1 MINIDATKLNPLE
14 RKVLDTLSSYAKN
27 HPAPKIV
34 EAASICGCSVS
45 HVSKAVRK
53 AGFGGYKQYMHYL
66 YFGEHPQKETVGE
79 LERLKRVIDDFDVS
93 LVDEFV
99 ELVEGH
105 EKIILFG
112 YGPSFICAQ
121 YFEYKFR
128 FCTDAFITTPPDETS
143 LRTMVDE
150 KSLLVILTTTGQ
162 YRSFEDVS
170 HHAKSCGADVVIVSE
185 EFNSLLMDKCDRYFV
200 LSHHTQ
206 SDELRPY
213 EKTRTVFFIFFESVV
228 QRILAYRKVNE
239 GGGSRTMPDR

>member
-14 RKVLDTLSSYAKN
+14 RKVLDALSSYSKS

-45 HVSKAVRK
+45 HVSKAVKK
-53 AGFGGYKQYMHYL
+53 AGFGGYKQYIHYL
-66 YFGEHPQKETVGE
+66 YFGEYPKKETVAE

-99 ELVEGH
+99 ELIRSH
-105 EKIILFG
+105 KKIILFG

-121 YFEYKFR
+121 YVEYKLR
-128 FCTDAFITTPPDETS
+128 FCTDAFITTPPDEAS

-150 KSLLVILTTTGQ
+150 TSLFVIFTTTGQ
-162 YRSFEDVS
+162 YRSFEEVS
-170 HHAKSCGADVVIVSE
+170 RHAKSRGADVIIVSE
-185 EFNSLLMDKCDRYFV
+185 EFNSLLMDNCDRYFV
-200 LSHHTQ
+200 LSHHKQ
-206 SDELRPY
+206 SDELRPH

-228 QRILAYRKVNE
+228 QRILADQRVNE
-239 GGGSRTMPDR
+239 MRQ